1 MRNFRRADVHS
12 ADFQRAGM
20 WLNSHIF
27 RSIVTAGVTVFL
39 NGLAAAKNLYNM
51 FTIGRT
57 SRFRPYENGKVQ
69 IGRVEMSRITKFG
82 ASCAALAVA
91 MVSVPAFSQT
101 AAPAEAESD
110 YTDIIVTANKREQRL
125 QDTPTSIGV
134 ISSEALASRQ
144 VTDVQ
149 EITRNVAGLNVV
161 NAGPG
166 QNTLMI
172 RGLVGAGES
181 TVGLYYDNM
190 PTAGMGESAALAG
203 GRQTDFLVYDAQRVE
218 VLRGPQ
224 STLYGSSALAGVVRI
239 LSNPARLGEFEGRI
253 DLDGS
258 TVSHGEEGYS
268 VKGMINVPLGDQVAM
283 RFVGYG
289 IRTPGFVDQ
298 ARYGIKDFNS
308 ATTWGFRWNTLF
320 ELSERTSVTTQLYVQ
335 DLKSNGPSFTRP
347 RASVIGGVTLP
358 GAGEYSTNAQT
369 LESYDDRSILASL
382 NFEHRFDNMTLS
394 FIQSYQKRRNISF
407 TDEQGLPYFFGFLQ
421 SIGAFPNITLPQA
434 ITFRSEQDLKMWNSE
449 LRLASNF
456 DGPFNFVVGGIY
468 QDRTV
473 SIDNSFV
480 DLDQA
485 TGDVLYSRP
494 SWYHR
499 AADFQLKQ
507 LAAFGE
513 ATLKV
518 TDQFS
523 LLAGARVFQNKRH
536 DIARSIVPFLRL
548 GTPGAPDDVRSKESK
563 AIYRFEADFK
573 PSDNVMFYASAS
585 QGYRAGGTIVRV
597 IPELPASYGPDY
609 TWNFELGAKTDW
621 LDHALQANVAVY
633 QINWYDTQIAG
644 EFFNGSFEG
653 ILNCEGLCARSRG
666 VEVDLTARPVRGLE
680 LTASGT
686 VFKAKW
692 LKAQP
697 AMNGAPAAGTQ
708 FTNTPTF
715 TLNGSASYRWEI
727 GGGKEIE
734 IRADAQHRGK
744 YAFVDYRPLYNQYRP
759 EAFTL
764 VNAAITL
771 SNADKWNVSLYG
783 RNLFDKR
790 AVLTTAGDNVQ
801 FDQELIAQPRTF
813 GVQLGYSF

>member
-1 MRNFRRADVHS
+1 
-12 ADFQRAGM
+12 
-20 WLNSHIF
+20 
-27 RSIVTAGVTVFL
+27 
-39 NGLAAAKNLYNM
+39 
-51 FTIGRT
+51 
-57 SRFRPYENGKVQ
+57 
-69 IGRVEMSRITKFG
+69 MSKITKFS
-82 ASCAALAVA
+82 ASCAALAIA

-101 AAPAEAESD
+101 AAADEAESD

-134 ISSEALASRQ
+134 ISSEALAARQ

-239 LSNPARLGEFEGRI
+239 LSNPAKLGTFEGRV

-258 TVSHGEEGYS
+258 TVSHGGEGYS
-268 VKGMINVPLGDQVAM
+268 LKGMVNVPLGDHVAM

-289 IRTPGFVDQ
+289 VHTPGFVDQ
-298 ARYGIKDFNS
+298 TRYGIKDFNDADS
-308 ATTWGFRWNTLF
+308 WGFRWNTLF

-335 DLKSNGPSFTRP
+335 DLKSNGPAYTRP
-347 RASVIGGVTLP
+347 RSSVIGGVTLP
-358 GAGEYSTNAQT
+358 GAGKYATNAQT
-369 LESYDDRSILASL
+369 LETYDDRSILASL
-382 NFEHRFDNMTLS
+382 NFEHRFDNLTLN
-394 FIQSYQKRRNISF
+394 FNQSYQKRRNVSF

-421 SIGAFPNITLPQA
+421 SINAFPKITLPQA
-434 ITFRSEQDLKMWNSE
+434 ITFRSEQDLEMWNSE
-449 LRLASNF
+449 LRLASDF

-468 QDRTV
+468 QDRSV
-473 SIDNSFV
+473 SIANSFI

-494 SWYHR
+494 LWYAR

-513 ATLKV
+513 VTFKV
-518 TDQFS
+518 TDKLS
-523 LLAGARVFQNKRH
+523 LLAGARVFQNKRR

-548 GTPGAPDDVRSKESK
+548 GTAGAPDDVKSKESK
-563 AIYRFEADFK
+563 VIYRFEADYK
-573 PSDNVMFYASAS
+573 PTDNVMLYASAS

-609 TWNFELGAKTDW
+609 TWNFEIGAKTDW
-621 LDHALQANVAVY
+621 FDHALQANVAVY
-633 QINWYDTQIAG
+633 QIDWYDTQIAG

-653 ILNCEGLCARSRG
+653 ILNCEGRCARSQG
-666 VEVDLTARPVRGLE
+666 VELDLTARPVRGLE

-715 TLNGSASYRWEI
+715 TLNGSAAYRWEI
-727 GGGKEIE
+727 GGDKEIE

-744 YAFVDYRPLYNQYRP
+744 YAFSDYRPQYNQFSP
-759 EAFTL
+759 KAFTL

-771 SNADKWNVSLYG
+771 SAADKWNVSLYG
-783 RNLFDKR
+783 RNLTDKR